1 MAGLA
6 ASFFCETTTWA
17 QDVYVYKNAQGR
29 PVYVSDPAS
38 IPPKFRASAKKVDL
52 SKVDLNEQV
61 GKEWSDRTKEAAA
74 ELEKKQ
80 AEERAADERARR
92 ASEGGGGGLGGFM
105 DPAELGKARSQALSN
120 MVEAVKAPAADAGP
134 GAPLWKAYPVL
145 AVLGAFLAV
154 LALMTP
160 FVLRHVSV
168 EKWMRLLTLIVPLM
182 LVLGGLAQFAMQ
194 TGRLA
199 AFVKAAPSSASA
211 VPSSKPASR

>member
-1 MAGLA
+1 VAGLVA
-6 ASFFCETTTWA
+6 GFVGETSTWA

-29 PVYVSDPAS
+29 PVYVSDPAT

-52 SKVDLNEQV
+52 SKVDLNEQA

-80 AEERAADERARR
+80 AEERAAEERARG

-105 DPAELGKARSQALSN
+105 DPAELAKAQSQALSN

-168 EKWMRLLTLIVPLM
+168 EKWVRLLTLVVPLL
-182 LVLGGLAQFAMQ
+182 LVLGGMAQFAMQ

-199 AFVKAAPSSASA
+199 AFVKAVPSVSA